1 MALSDELAKVKQED
15 NLSMEMS
22 TSEQINYRVR
32 MSEIEYQ
39 NELIAQRI
47 DQLAE
52 SIEKNNKFM
61 SEQILSVSKMNR
73 KNNENL
79 NNKIEQL
86 QETDQ
91 ALRDSL
97 TKTLNHYFGQM
108 NEMVGKRFDTK
119 TDEIVKDFS
128 EKVYTIKE
136 KTSEVQKMRIKTKK
150 IEEVCVSVVQVLLY
164 ALIAVVMVTGL
175 KWGIWNVLGVSTLY
189 EMVAQTFEW
198 GWLVMAI
205 IIGVIGLGAFI
216 FAFTFVKEK
225 TNHHRF

>member
-1 MALSDELAKVKQED
+1 
-15 NLSMEMS
+15 
-22 TSEQINYRVR
+22 
-32 MSEIEYQ
+32 
-39 NELIAQRI
+39 
-47 DQLAE
+47 
-52 SIEKNNKFM
+52 
-61 SEQILSVSKMNR
+61 
-73 KNNENL
+73 
-79 NNKIEQL
+79 
-86 QETDQ
+86 
-91 ALRDSL
+91 
-97 TKTLNHYFGQM
+97 M

-189 EMVAQTFEW
+189 EMVAHKTFEW

>member
-1 MALSDELAKVKQED
+1 
-15 NLSMEMS
+15 
-22 TSEQINYRVR
+22 
-32 MSEIEYQ
+32 
-39 NELIAQRI
+39 
-47 DQLAE
+47 
-52 SIEKNNKFM
+52 
-61 SEQILSVSKMNR
+61 
-73 KNNENL
+73 
-79 NNKIEQL
+79 
-86 QETDQ
+86 
-91 ALRDSL
+91 
-97 TKTLNHYFGQM
+97 M
-108 NEMVGKRFDTK
+108 NEMVGKRFDKK

>member
-1 MALSDELAKVKQED
+1 
-15 NLSMEMS
+15 
-22 TSEQINYRVR
+22 
-32 MSEIEYQ
+32 
-39 NELIAQRI
+39 
-47 DQLAE
+47 
-52 SIEKNNKFM
+52 
-61 SEQILSVSKMNR
+61 
-73 KNNENL
+73 
-79 NNKIEQL
+79 
-86 QETDQ
+86 
-91 ALRDSL
+91 
-97 TKTLNHYFGQM
+97 M

-119 TDEIVKDFS
+119 QMRLSKISLRKCIPL
-128 EKVYTIKE
+128 K

-216 FAFTFVKEK
+216 LLLLL
-225 TNHHRF
+225 

>member
-1 MALSDELAKVKQED
+1 
-15 NLSMEMS
+15 
-22 TSEQINYRVR
+22 
-32 MSEIEYQ
+32 
-39 NELIAQRI
+39 
-47 DQLAE
+47 
-52 SIEKNNKFM
+52 
-61 SEQILSVSKMNR
+61 
-73 KNNENL
+73 
-79 NNKIEQL
+79 
-86 QETDQ
+86 
-91 ALRDSL
+91 
-97 TKTLNHYFGQM
+97 M
-108 NEMVGKRFDTK
+108 NEMVGKRFDKK

-136 KTSEVQKMRIKTKK
+136 KKTSEVQKMRIKTKK